1 MKRVKLTSFWAVNL
15 EGGKEVVESLLTLY
29 QVIEIIVE
37 DKRFGNLSFGS
48 VENYASLL
56 QLL

>member
-37 DKRFGNLSFGS
+37 DKRFGNLGFGS